1 MTTRCRRTVTATCRR
16 VTEEPGQWCPD
27 CERAIA
33 MRVTWRVGRAG
44 ATEAEIVRTY
54 CPECS

>member
-1 MTTRCRRTVTATCRR
+1 VKATCRR

-33 MRVTWRVGRAG
+33 VRVTWRVGRAG
-44 ATEAEIVRTY
+44 VTEAEIVRTY